1 MAGKQ
6 RQSNVVVLED
16 NDDEMYTEVVYLDD
30 PLDDN
35 VQRDEASE
43 DDADEF
49 YCSTC
54 EINISSVEE
63 HIEQFHYGEKIV
75 VEVPESPNPLEFVK
89 LEPGIDITDE
99 EADDTEP
106 KKIVAKS
113 VPKKL
118 IVAPSSVQRH
128 KCKQCAASFPSIKS
142 LSAHMRVHKL
152 SITAKV
158 VKESSSAPLIK
169 QEVPVSVEEPE
180 TGPEPLQQWICNICN
195 TEFSSLKSL
204 KLHGRM
210 HNPIKQ
216 RTFEETAG
224 NEMKFL
230 KSTTSTSSEMFYCS
244 LCDKS
249 YNVSL
254 KEMHDKMHSRAENF
268 MCVQCNRQFTDAE
281 HLDLHLRAHNDAR
294 VIQTK
299 AELRNIRL
307 PYACQYCSKE
317 FARPHEKV
325 KHERIHTGEKPY
337 SCEVCGKTF
346 RVAYCLTLHMRTHT
360 DARPFVCAQCNKRFK
375 SNSVYNH
382 HLLTH
387 SNVRAYQ
394 CPYCT
399 KSFKTSVQLS
409 GHKNSHTKPFSCTEC
424 NRPFATLYAVKIHMQ
439 SHQKTNHSLKHACD
453 ICGATYARGFAL
465 KDHIKEQHGGVSED
479 MAQEGASED
488 MILPDMDEET
498 EMAGQSILPDN
509 INEEEITIGEINQFE
524 NEEVVTD
531 WLNK

>member
-1 MAGKQ
+1 MAGRLGQ
-6 RQSNVVVLED
+6 PSVSVG
-16 NDDEMYTEVVYLDD
+16 DDSDEVMYTEVVYLDEEEQEQES
-30 PLDDN
+30 N
-35 VQRDEASE
+35 EEMVEQ
-43 DDADEF
+43 F
-49 YCSTC
+49 YCSSC
-54 EINISSVEE
+54 DINIPSVEE
-63 HIEQFHYGEKIV
+63 HIQEFHYGENIV
-75 VEVPESPNPLEFVK
+75 VEVPASPKPLEFVK
-89 LEPGIDITDE
+89 LEPIDITDE
-99 EADDTEP
+99 IIDGVEDDQQP
-106 KKIVAKS
+106 HQRDL
-113 VPKKL
+113 KL
-118 IVAPSSVQRH
+118 VSTSRKRLSDSPNPVQRKVLH
-128 KCKQCAASFPSIKS
+128 NCKQCISSFTSIKS
-142 LSAHMRVHKL
+142 LSAHMRVHKTHTNKV
-152 SITAKV
+152 IKKHTAEPS
-158 VKESSSAPLIK
+158 VKKETAL
-169 QEVPVSVEEPE
+169 VEEK
-180 TGPEPLQQWICNICN
+180 LQWVCNICN
-195 TEFSSLKSL
+195 TEFTSLKSL

-216 RTFEETAG
+216 RTFEEAAG

-230 KSTTSTSSEMFYCS
+230 KHSTSSEMFFCD

-254 KEMHDKMHSRAENF
+254 KEMHDKMHSNEETF
-268 MCVQCNRQFTDAE
+268 MCVQCNKKFTDAE
-281 HLDLHLRAHNDAR
+281 HLELHLRAHNEAR

-307 PYACQYCSKE
+307 PYACQYCNKE

-387 SNVRAYQ
+387 SNVRGYQ
-394 CPYCT
+394 CPYCPKT
-399 KSFKTSVQLS
+399 FKTSVQLS

-439 SHQKTNHSLKHACD
+439 SHQKTNHSLKHTCT

-465 KDHIKEQHGGVSED
+465 KDHIKEQHGEVGDELGQ
-479 MAQEGASED
+479 QEATSND

-498 EMAGQSILPDN
+498 EIAGQSILPHNDN
-509 INEEEITIGEINQFE
+509 GEEITIGEINQYE